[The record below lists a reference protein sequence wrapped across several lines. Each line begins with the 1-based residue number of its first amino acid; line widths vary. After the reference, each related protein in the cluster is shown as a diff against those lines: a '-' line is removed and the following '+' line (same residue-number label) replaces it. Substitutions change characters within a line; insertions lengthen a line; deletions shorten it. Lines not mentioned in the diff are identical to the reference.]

1 MNEISRTAVARWR
14 GAATAGLLMLV
25 LAGCGGA
32 IMPTATP
39 LPASIV
45 RVPQNTPAFPVRA
58 DVFSNATP
66 SAAVFVEP
74 TPVSAAPRA
83 AETPPALSRT
93 LLRAAVSS
101 QTPSAVGIA
110 PGGGVI
116 YDAPAGRVVGS
127 IPTAGVVTITGRSAD
142 GNWYAVYDEAATYGW
157 TPASQLRVYGGD
169 DLIVVA
175 TAPDPG
181 PVATLL
187 AESREPVTVL
197 DALMVEMATRTAP
210 NGAEPG
216 SAVSDQG
223 TPTPA
228 PTLAVDESA
237 VNVSDARLNL
247 RAAPS
252 TSAAIVAKLAPG
264 AVVTVQARD
273 ESGNWLQVDTAEGTG
288 WVAAEF
294 LRAAAE

>member
-1 MNEISRTAVARWR
+1 MS
-14 GAATAGLLMLV
+14 V

-45 RVPQNTPAFPVRA
+45 RVPQSTPAFPVRA

-66 SAAVFVEP
+66 PAAVFIEP
-74 TPVSAAPRA
+74 TPVSAAPLA
-83 AETPPALSRT
+83 AETPPAVSRA

-142 GNWYAVYDEAATYGW
+142 GNWYAVYDEAATFGW
-157 TPASQLRVYGGD
+157 TPVNQLRVYGGD

-175 TAPDPG
+175 VAPDPG
-181 PVATLL
+181 PVATLI
-187 AESREPVTVL
+187 AQSRAPVVVL

-210 NGAEPG
+210 DAAEPG
-216 SAVSDQG
+216 SAVSGQG

-228 PTLAVDESA
+228 PTLVIGASA
-237 VNVSDARLNL
+237 VIVSDARLNL
-247 RAAPS
+247 RSAPS
-252 TSAAIVAKLAPG
+252 TAAEIVAKLSPG
-264 AVVTVQARD
+264 AAVTVQARD

-294 LRAAAE
+294 LRAAVE